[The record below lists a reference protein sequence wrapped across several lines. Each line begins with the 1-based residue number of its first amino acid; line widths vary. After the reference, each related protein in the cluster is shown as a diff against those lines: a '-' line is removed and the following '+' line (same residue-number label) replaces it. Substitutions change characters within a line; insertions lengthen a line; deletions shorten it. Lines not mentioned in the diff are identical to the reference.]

1 VTSDPGEAGDPRET
15 GKPDAKGGH
24 GSTGSPGSTGVSA
37 SFRAFLSEAPAHAAA
52 WMEATQKLG
61 AASALDAKTGAL
73 AYLAVLAATRLESG
87 VAFHVAQAKAA
98 GATREEVVSA
108 ILNGL
113 PAAGNQ
119 VIAVLPAALAA
130 YDAA

>member
-1 VTSDPGEAGDPRET
+1 MSG
-15 GKPDAKGGH
+15 PDAEGAGTTGH
-24 GSTGSPGSTGVSA
+24 ADVPGVSA
-37 SFRAFLSEAPAHAAA
+37 SFQAFLTQAPSHAQA

-61 AASALDAKTGAL
+61 AASALDEKTAAL
-73 AYLAVLAATRLESG
+73 AYLAVLAAARLESG
-87 VAFHVAQAKAA
+87 VPFHVAQAKAA

-108 ILNGL
+108 ILIGL

-130 YDAA
+130 YDAD

>member
-1 VTSDPGEAGDPRET
+1 MSDPGQAGDQHAT
-15 GKPDAKGGH
+15 GRPDATGGA
-24 GSTGSPGSTGVSA
+24 GSTGVSA
-37 SFRAFLSEAPAHAAA
+37 SFQAFLSEAPAHAAA

-87 VAFHVAQAKAA
+87 VPSHAAQAKAA
-98 GATREEVVSA
+98 GATRAEVVSA
-108 ILNGL
+108 ILIGL

-119 VIAVLPAALAA
+119 VVQVLPAALAA
-130 YDAA
+130 YDSA

>member
-1 VTSDPGEAGDPRET
+1 VSGSHQTGAGAAAGRS
-15 GKPDAKGGH
+15 
-24 GSTGSPGSTGVSA
+24 GSTGGPAATGISA
-37 SFRAFLSEAPAHAAA
+37 SFQAFLAEAPGHAQA

-73 AYLAVLAATRLESG
+73 AYLAVLAAARLESG
-87 VAFHVAQAKAA
+87 VPFHVAQAKAA

-108 ILNGL
+108 ILIGL

-119 VIAVLPAALAA
+119 VIAALPAALAA

>member
-1 VTSDPGEAGDPRET
+1 MSDPRQAGDPRAT
-15 GKPDAKGGH
+15 GRSDA
-24 GSTGSPGSTGVSA
+24 TGVSA
-37 SFRAFLSEAPAHAAA
+37 SFQAFLSEAPAHAAA

-87 VAFHVAQAKAA
+87 VPFHAAQAKAA
-98 GATREEVVSA
+98 GAAREEVVSA
-108 ILNGL
+108 ILIGL

-119 VIAVLPAALAA
+119 VIAALPAALAA
-130 YDAA
+130 FDSA